1 MCVCVGE
8 VNRHLASEQSRAAVK
23 IQAQWK
29 GYRTRHGIIANRRQ
43 QVLRVH
49 AATVI
54 QRTVIIIML
63 IIIIITTT
71 LFVVLSS

>member
-1 MCVCVGE
+1 LGCVCVGE

-54 QRTVIIIML
+54 QRTVIMMML
-63 IIIIITTT
+63 IIIITTT
-71 LFVVLSS
+71 VFVVLSS